1 MLCWSTFSLILCQAN
16 KKCIVGK
23 NTTYVGNSYKKSHN
37 SNLEKLSELS
47 KTQDIITMI
56 NDDDTYRDKTTF
68 SFSENF
74 RKEFT

>member
-1 MLCWSTFSLILCQAN
+1 MQLIQDFIIRLLWN
-16 KKCIVGK
+16 
-23 NTTYVGNSYKKSHN
+23 N

>member
-1 MLCWSTFSLILCQAN
+1 MLCWSTLSLILCQAN

-23 NTTYVGNSYKKSHN
+23 NTTYVVLLQSHN

-47 KTQDIITMI
+47 RTQDTITMI